1 MFNYTFDMTIKYKN
15 EIIIN
20 APREKV
26 VKLFTDP
33 SKIEKWQPGFI
44 SMKRISGNE
53 GEVGSKNL
61 MQYKIGRREMEL
73 TETITKV
80 NLPHEFTG
88 TYETKGVFNKV
99 ENFFEEISENQ
110 TKYWTTNEF
119 QLHGFMKI
127 IGFLFPGTFKKQS
140 QKYLVLFKDF
150 VESE

>member
-1 MFNYTFDMTIKYKN
+1 MTIKYNN

-33 SKIEKWQPGFI
+33 EKIDKWQPGFI
-44 SMKRISGNE
+44 SLKHLSGE
-53 GEVGSKNL
+53 KGQEGSKSL
-61 MQYKIGRREMEL
+61 LHYKMGKREIEM

-80 NLPHEFTG
+80 NLPYEFTG
-88 TYETKGVFNKV
+88 TYEAKGVFNKV
-99 ENFFEEISENQ
+99 ENNFDVVSENQ

-119 QLHGFMKI
+119 KLHGFMKI
-127 IGFLFPGTFKKQS
+127 VGFFFPGMFKKQS
-140 QKYLVLFKDF
+140 QKYLELFKDF